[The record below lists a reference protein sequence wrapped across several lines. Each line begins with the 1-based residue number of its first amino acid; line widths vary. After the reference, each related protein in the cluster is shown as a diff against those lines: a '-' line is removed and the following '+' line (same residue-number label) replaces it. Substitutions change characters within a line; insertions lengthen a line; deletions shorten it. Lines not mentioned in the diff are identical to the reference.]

1 MTNAADEDTD
11 GGLVLEYEFDE
22 APEAVWRAVSE
33 AELREKWLP
42 ERLLADGEPLSEVPG
57 EEVRYRMRDD
67 EAPFLASTVTFEVKP
82 RSDGG
87 TRLRIVHRLDDA
99 RLAAGPPAANG
110 NTTLMLAA

>member
-1 MTNAADEDTD
+1 MTDAVDENTD

-22 APEAVWRAVSE
+22 APETVWRAVSE
-33 AELREKWLP
+33 AELRDKWLP

-67 EAPFLASTVTFEVKP
+67 DPPFLASTVTFEVKP

-87 TRLRIVHRLDDA
+87 TRLRIVHRLSDV
-99 RLAAGPPAANG
+99 RLATRPQAANG
-110 NTTLMLAA
+110 NKTVMLAA